1 MKLKKLLIAVSST
14 ICICLIAGIFLLFL
28 TLRFVNYTPDAC
40 AESTEE
46 LQNPYIGW
54 YQIHNYMLSDT
65 ASYDLSEILDQ
76 EHRAGLVLLEFN
88 LQNYADR
95 PISDYGLSLLD
106 QVLESWQSTGRQL
119 ILRFFYDWDGNAL
132 EAEPR
137 DLSLILTHMSQT
149 SEAVNRYSD
158 CVYLLQGIFIGPW
171 GEMHGSRYA
180 NNEDMITLTRHLA
193 SVTDPEIF
201 LAVRTPQQW
210 RLLAD
215 SAEPID
221 RSAAFNGSLASRLS
235 LFNDGMLGSDTD
247 LSTYAPGSD
256 SGEFSYDQKRSRQDE
271 LAFQNRLCTCV
282 PNGGEVVVPN
292 PYNDFPA
299 AVADLSAAR
308 VSYLNSAYDEAVFS
322 KWRTVL
328 CTEASPYHGMNG
340 FDYISRHLGYRYVL
354 RSSECAPA
362 LPWEKTT
369 ELTVIL
375 ENIGFSNCYRPFDVS
390 LTLTEASTDRTFT
403 FPVNT
408 DTRLWTP
415 GEQVTLTLPV
425 QFREYATGSY
435 DVALKITDPVSGSPV
450 YLANE
455 GAVTS
460 SGHTLGRLDITIF
473 PKQDSSSFSEN

>member
-1 MKLKKLLIAVSST
+1 MTMKLKKLLIAVSST

-76 EHRAGLVLLEFN
+76 EHRAGLALLEFN

-137 DLSLILTHMSQT
+137 DLSLILTHISQT

-180 NNEDMITLTRHLA
+180 NNEDMITLTSHLA

-215 SAEPID
+215 SEEPID

-247 LSTYAPGSD
+247 LSTYAPDSD
-256 SGEFSYDQKRSRQDE
+256 FGEFSYNQKRSRQDE
-271 LAFQNRLCTCV
+271 LAFQNRLCAYV

-299 AVADLSAAR
+299 AVTDLSAAR

-322 KWRTVL
+322 KWRAAL

-354 RSSECAPA
+354 RSSECAQA
-362 LPWEKTT
+362 LPWEKTA
-369 ELTVIL
+369 ELTVTL

-390 LTLTEASTDRTFT
+390 LILTEAATNRTFT
-403 FPVNT
+403 LPVQT
-408 DTRLWTP
+408 DTRFWAP
-415 GEQVTLTLPV
+415 GEQVTLTFPV
-425 QFREYATGSY
+425 HFREYATGSY
-435 DVALKITDPVSGSPV
+435 DIALKISDPISGSPI
-450 YLANE
+450 YLAN
-455 GAVTS
+455 GGIVTS
-460 SGHTLGRLDITIF
+460 NGHTLGHLDITIF
-473 PKQDSSSFSEN
+473 PK